1 MTMTQDLFMAI
12 LAMDVHNRGY
22 NEGIAGL
29 GGEGSAIG
37 TATLTDQS
45 DVEAD
50 SDGVSAGFYAAGY
63 NWNGQTVI
71 SYRGTDN
78 LVSWSNLNPWSDAP
92 GSDVWNAYLTGGGDA
107 LTAQA
112 VLAAEFFQS
121 ISGTTES
128 DPSQASILLTGHSL
142 GGGLAVSERCMG

>member
-12 LAMDVHNRGY
+12 LAMDVYNRGY
-22 NEGIAGL
+22 NEGITGL

-78 LVSWSNLNPWSDAP
+78 LNLNPWSDAP
-92 GSDVWNAYLTGGGDA
+92 GNDA
-107 LTAQA
+107 AARLLSAMHKI
-112 VLAAEFFQS
+112 LAANPHYGQS
-121 ISGTTES
+121 NE
-128 DPSQASILLTGHSL
+128 QNLTSP
-142 GGGLAVSERCMG
+142 